1 MSQDRKTV
9 KKTAD
14 APPLTARSV
23 LLSTLLGTTPPVLPA
38 RVLVRAGELFGI
50 SEGSVRTALS
60 RMAAGGEVRPEDGSY
75 RLAGRLLER
84 QARQQASRAARTT
97 AWRPAANR
105 WRFAFVVGD
114 RRTAA
119 DRADLRAVMRAVRMA
134 ELREGVW
141 LRPDNLAWTPP
152 PAVAA
157 QCLTAV
163 GRPDTDPTDLARLL
177 WDLDGWADDA
187 AELRKELAASSGAVK
202 AGDAAALAP
211 GFVLSAAVLRHFQ
224 ADPLLPAA
232 LLPPGWPGDRLRAE
246 YADWDRAYRAL
257 LRIWLQA

>member
-1 MSQDRKTV
+1 MSQERKTA
-9 KKTAD
+9 KWAAA

-60 RMAAGGEVRPEDGSY
+60 RMAAGGEVQAQDGSY
-75 RLAGRLLER
+75 RLAGRLLDR

-97 AWRPAANR
+97 GWRTEQNR

-114 RRTAA
+114 RRAA
-119 DRADLRAVMRAVRMA
+119 PDRADLRAAMRAVRMA

-141 LRPDNLAWTPP
+141 LRPDNLAWAPP

-163 GRPDTDPTDLARLL
+163 GRPDADPSELTRGL

-187 AELRKELAASSGAVK
+187 AELLEELAASSGPVK

-211 GFVLSAAVLRHFQ
+211 GFVLSAAVLRLFQ
-224 ADPLLPAA
+224 ADPLLPPA
-232 LLPPGWPGDRLRAE
+232 LLPADWPGDRLRAE
-246 YADWDRAYRAL
+246 YADWDRAYRDL
-257 LRIWLQA
+257 LRTWLQA